1 MALVNNDLYV
11 VYTRKWIDDTS
22 QDRFE
27 TLDRR
32 AAANLLYIYRL

>member
-11 VYTRKWIDDTS
+11 VYIRNWIDDPS

-27 TLDRR
+27 GLDRR
-32 AAANLLYIYRL
+32 AAAKLLYISRF